1 MNFKNKYIQWLGQTL
16 ADYTPV
22 GYKLKIIE
30 QAGQISTQD
39 KTLPKNTIKCYVG
52 FGVGAKQSLAKD
64 RVNQPVTFTII
75 SEGDNFR
82 NALQI
87 FYEFFIAYSKTRTAE
102 QVTEI
107 DDEEE
112 TTNTYNVWHTYNT
125 PVVQTSYEQSG
136 LYAYSTIIMTGVLT
150 YAKNKVLGVEY
161 TIAGSVVDLI
171 SPEIQYN
178 AVVNSP
184 MFVENTVAKA
194 LIESTGNI
202 FTARM
207 FLDNTQLAEDLLYV
221 AYTGVKK
228 NGTKLE
234 PTLVAKYMIN
244 NEEVSIS
251 IDCTVTQAI
260 ILYDNESG
268 DNIIDFTLMIKE
280 ELS

>member
-107 DDEEE
+107 EDEEE
-112 TTNTYNVWHTYNT
+112 VTNTYNVWHTYNT

-161 TIAGSVVDLI
+161 TIDGSVVDLI

-228 NGTKLE
+228 DSTKLE
-234 PTLVAKYMIN
+234 PTLEAKYMIN
-244 NEEVSIS
+244 DEEVVVTIN
-251 IDCTVTQAI
+251 CVVTQAI

>member
-107 DDEEE
+107 EDEEE
-112 TTNTYNVWHTYNT
+112 VTNTYNVWHTYNT

-161 TIAGSVVDLI
+161 TIDGSAVDLI

-221 AYTGVKK
+221 AYTGVKQD
-228 NGTKLE
+228 GTKLE
-234 PTLVAKYMIN
+234 PTLEAKYMIN
-244 NEEVSIS
+244 DEEVVVTIN
-251 IDCTVTQAI
+251 CVVTQAI